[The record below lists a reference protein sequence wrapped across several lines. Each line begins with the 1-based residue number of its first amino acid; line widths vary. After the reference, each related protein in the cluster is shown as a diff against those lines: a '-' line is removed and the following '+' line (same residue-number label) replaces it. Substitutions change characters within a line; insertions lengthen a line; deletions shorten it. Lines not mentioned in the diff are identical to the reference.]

1 MGVGRVGRAREGR
14 SEAGAQKAPLD
25 QLSGAPCTSPGQ
37 RRALAPAT
45 GLQGRKR
52 QILFL
57 TKLIHLFIFILKET
71 LHPPKEQ
78 GSRSHHTKMGMSEP
92 VGWQLVHSVL
102 ILWWPPGW
110 GFAAG
115 AAP

>member
-1 MGVGRVGRAREGR
+1 MRVGGVGRAREGG
-14 SEAGAQKAPLD
+14 SEAGAWKAPLD

-37 RRALAPAT
+37 GRALASAI

-71 LHPPKEQ
+71 LHAPKQQ
-78 GSRSHHTKMGMSEP
+78 GSRSHHTKMGLS
-92 VGWQLVHSVL
+92 
-102 ILWWPPGW
+102 
-110 GFAAG
+110 
-115 AAP
+115 